1 MRIMKFRLLSII
13 LCLGLLLP
21 GVDASA
27 RKQIKAVVVTGQN
40 NHFWKVS
47 SQAFKIMLEDSGLFT
62 VDIAVSPEAGKD
74 MSGFNVDFSKYGV
87 VIVDYNGDMWSDQ
100 MKKDFETYAQNGGG
114 IIFYHAADNSFRD
127 WAEYSK
133 MNALGGWGGRNE
145 KDGPYVYWQEG
156 GLVRD
161 NSAGFGG
168 SHGPRHEFLLTNRD
182 NNHPVTKGLPE
193 QWMHGTDELYDRMR
207 GPGNIDDLLYTSFS
221 YKEKRGSGREEPL
234 VFSVDY
240 GKARIFHC
248 MLGHAGETL
257 ENNPA
262 MQCAGFQTLI
272 LRAAEWCATGK
283 VKQKVPAD
291 FPTAEKTSFRMD
303 YRQK

>member
-1 MRIMKFRLLSII
+1 MKFRLLSII
-13 LCLGLLLP
+13 LCLGLLFP
-21 GVDASA
+21 GIDASA

-100 MKKDFETYAQNGGG
+100 MKKDFEAYARNGGG

-127 WAEYSK
+127 WAEYGR

-161 NSAGFGG
+161 NAPGFGG

-182 NNHPVTKGLPE
+182 NNHPVTRGLPE
-193 QWMHGTDELYDRMR
+193 QWLHGTDELYDRMR

-221 YKEKRGSGREEPL
+221 YREKRGSGREEPL

-283 VKQKVPAD
+283 VRQKVPAD

-303 YRQK
+303 YRKAGR